1 MGMNVPV
8 SDNYRRSLWI
18 ALALQG
24 AIGTSALMLDF
35 GMTARCSLI
44 ALLAFWGGTL
54 LVLLRRSRNPTRIDL
69 WLIRWG
75 YLPLVVAVQ
84 VVARSVWH

>member
-1 MGMNVPV
+1 MNVPV
-8 SDNYRRSLWI
+8 SDSYRRSLWI

-24 AIGTSALMLDF
+24 AIGALSALMLDF
-35 GMTARCSLI
+35 GMMARCSLI

-54 LVLLRRSRNPTRIDL
+54 MVLLRRPRNPTRIDL

-75 YLPLVVAVQ
+75 YLPLVITVQ